1 MMTNPPV
8 DPSQLRRLAI
18 MMPNWLGDAV
28 MAEPSIRAI
37 HLAAPS
43 LELSL
48 FGKKSAVSMLEGHP
62 AISSIAGIDDKGLF
76 GPLACGQALR
86 AADADAV
93 LLLRG
98 SFRSGLGGVISRIRP
113 RIGFARD
120 GRRVM
125 LTHPIRPPA
134 RTKPC
139 PTVDFYATLV
149 ESAFGITVGDRLPR
163 LTTTPN
169 EREAA
174 SQLLDGVSGPSVGF
188 GPGGS
193 KLMKR
198 WPADRFAER
207 FPLERKSM
215 AAVVGIA
222 LGVEVDWLN
231 DGEHISELFDQCGHH
246 VIGDVLVIANARG
259 VGNFD
264 LETASFVGRR
274 RVSDGQ
280 HGGVG
285 QLRQHGVV
293 GVVVADLV
301 DTVFHLATSEQ
312 KTSGEIAIGARILPG
327 FGGPSGHLDTDA
339 TSELRLQNVGT
350 PRKEQHQRAN
360 RQRRAQEQERA
371 SKRDPIDLRFERPM
385 DRGEHGRK
393 HRDRLQSEHF
403 GADRKEHPADE
414 E

>member
-1 MMTNPPV
+1 MMTKPPV
-8 DPSQLRRLAI
+8 DPSQFRRLAI

-174 SQLLDGVSGPSVGF
+174 SQLLDGVSGPIVGF
-188 GPGGS
+188 VPGGS

-198 WPADRFAER
+198 WPVDRFAELAR
-207 FPLERKSM
+207 RLGSM
-215 AAVVGIA
+215 AGTVA
-222 LGVEVDWLN
+222 L
-231 DGEHISELFDQCGHH
+231 
-246 VIGDVLVIANARG
+246 
-259 VGNFD
+259 
-264 LETASFVGRR
+264 
-274 RVSDGQ
+274 
-280 HGGVG
+280 
-285 QLRQHGVV
+285 
-293 GVVVADLV
+293 
-301 DTVFHLATSEQ
+301 
-312 KTSGEIAIGARILPG
+312 
-327 FGGPSGHLDTDA
+327 FGGPDERDLL
-339 TSELRLQNVGT
+339 SELKQKAHGGDG
-350 PRKEQHQRAN
+350 PRV
-360 RQRRAQEQERA
+360 
-371 SKRDPIDLRFERPM
+371 IDLAARGLSLESLRGAIERCSVLVTNDTGPRHLAVALGIPTVALFGPT
-385 DRGEHGRK
+385 DHRWTTLRGARERILLGEPF
-393 HRDRLQSEHF
+393 LPEEQV
-403 GADRKEHPADE
+403 ADRFPKMCRVDRIPVSDVLFAVRDTLLKPRDSESVSS
-414 E
+414 